1 MGLKDK
7 FLLAAAKLL
16 GLMAQDQEHHNPVK
30 TVTPGMPELLREA
43 AASGAVLLEKDFSD
57 IYDSEISNVLVATKN
72 GEVVGYVSFTVI
84 IDECQIINF
93 ATKRQYY
100 RQGVGKAVMSALIDY
115 AKSHG
120 VLKVFLEV
128 RESNEPAI
136 ALYESYGFVPVGIS
150 KNHFTSPRE
159 NAILMNLEF

>member
-1 MGLKDK
+1 MEDLSITLFEPCHIGE
-7 FLLAAAKLL
+7 LA
-16 GLMAQDQEHHNPVK
+16 QIERDTFSVPF
-30 TVTPGMPELLREA
+30 R
-43 AASGAVLLEKDFSD
+43 EKDFSD

-100 RQGVGKAVMSALIDY
+100 RQGVGKRVMSALIDY

-136 ALYESYGFVPVGIS
+136 ALYKSYGFVPVGIS